1 VGLKKESTFER
12 NHRPLQ
18 ASIIIQNKQRRYCVF
33 QNEFSQQFL
42 LSIVGCIVRNPGQ
55 HLILIARG

>member
-18 ASIIIQNKQRRYCVF
+18 ASIIIENKQRMYCVF
-33 QNEFSQQFL
+33 QNELPQQFPFY
-42 LSIVGCIVRNPGQ
+42 IVGS
-55 HLILIARG
+55 LSEILSNI